1 MSAKASAKA
10 SAKPT
15 PRVLVWAPFVALVS
29 VASFC
34 ASSTASSTA
43 SSNAAKGP
51 SAPLPAG
58 SAAPNV
64 AGVDQNGQTVRLKDL
79 RGQPVLVFFYPKAGT
94 PGCTK
99 EACAFR
105 DAWQKYQTAGVR
117 IVGVSHDSVADQA
130 AFAREHGLTFPL
142 VSDSEGTWGHAF
154 GVPLR
159 MWKFYSRVSF
169 LIGRDGN
176 IAKTYLD
183 VDPGV
188 HAGQVL
194 ADASAL

>member
-1 MSAKASAKA
+1 MSPKA

-15 PRVLVWAPFVALVS
+15 PRALLWAPFVALVS

-34 ASSTASSTA
+34 ASACASSTA
-43 SSNAAKGP
+43 SSSAAKGP
-51 SAPLPAG
+51 SAPLLAR
-58 SAAPNV
+58 SAAPDV

-79 RGQPVLVFFYPKAGT
+79 RGQLLLVFFYPKAGT

-142 VSDSEGTWGHAF
+142 VSDSEGNWGRAF
-154 GVPLR
+154 GVPLHL
-159 MWKFYSRVSF
+159 WKLYSRVSF
-169 LIGRDGN
+169 LIGRDGK

>member
-1 MSAKASAKA
+1 M
-10 SAKPT
+10 
-15 PRVLVWAPFVALVS
+15 
-29 VASFC
+29 
-34 ASSTASSTA
+34 
-43 SSNAAKGP
+43 
-51 SAPLPAG
+51 
-58 SAAPNV
+58 
-64 AGVDQNGQTVRLKDL
+64 RLKEL

-105 DAWQKYQTAGVR
+105 DVWQKYQTAGVR

-130 AFAREHGLTFPL
+130 AFAREHGFTFPL
-142 VSDSEGTWGHAF
+142 VSDSDGKWGQAF

-159 MWKFYSRVSF
+159 LWKFYSRVSF
-169 LIGRDGN
+169 LIGRDGK

-188 HAGQVL
+188 HANQVL
-194 ADASAL
+194 ADARAL

>member
-1 MSAKASAKA
+1 MIQLKQCTLA
-10 SAKPT
+10 T
-15 PRVLVWAPFVALVS
+15 LLVLAA
-29 VASFC
+29 AAC
-34 ASSTASSTA
+34 ASSSAQ
-43 SSNAAKGP
+43 GP
-51 SAPLPAG
+51 NAPLGIG
-58 SAAPNV
+58 SVAPDV
-64 AGVDQNGQTVRLKDL
+64 TGTDQNGSTVRLKDS

-105 DAWQKYQTAGVR
+105 DVWQRYEKAGVR
-117 IVGVSHDSVADQA
+117 VVGVSHDTVADQA
-130 AFAREHGLTFPL
+130 AFAREHGFKFPL
-142 VSDSEGTWGHAF
+142 VSDTEGTWGKAF

-159 MWKFYSRVSF
+159 VWKFYSRISF
-169 LIGRDGN
+169 LIGRDGK

-194 ADASAL
+194 TDAQSL